1 MASPRLSFGG
11 PIILAFNWSN
21 GMPRLCET
29 CTAATNCPRFL
40 NPCAACCRFVPGG
53 RRLCS
58 LLASLVLSS
67 RWSETEDPLESFP
80 ELLCEFEFEFMLW
93 PVPPPPPPP
102 PCPCCAYSGIPSSA
116 TDNAM
121 IKVLDFIFLPPF
133 LLAPWRTQQL
143 TNVDTEIE
151 RKTILRE
158 RHTSTVS
165 QLRSHYLAGLKR
177 QPRAHAIFA
186 SQVVTTGEER
196 VLKNTVLAGR
206 ASSLSFLYQLAVN
219 LLVAEW
225 CDLVARPANRKV
237 AHQL

>member
-40 NPCAACCRFVPGG
+40 NPCAACCRFVPVG

-102 PCPCCAYSGIPSSA
+102 PCPCCAYSGMPISA

-133 LLAPWRTQQL
+133 YWLLGERSNLPTL
-143 TNVDTEIE
+143 TPRLNEKLFCANVTL
-151 RKTILRE
+151 RLYPNSARNILLG
-158 RHTSTVS
+158 SKA
-165 QLRSHYLAGLKR
+165 SHVLTPFSRVKSLPLA
-177 QPRAHAIFA
+177 
-186 SQVVTTGEER
+186 
-196 VLKNTVLAGR
+196 KNV
-206 ASSLSFLYQLAVN
+206 F
-219 LLVAEW
+219 
-225 CDLVARPANRKV
+225 
-237 AHQL
+237 